1 MNIEAL
7 LLFIPACMALNMVL
21 GPNNVLSMSIGAQH
35 GLKAAAW
42 AYLGRLIA
50 FSLLIG
56 LCALGLGSLLAA

>member
-35 GLKAAAW
+35 GLKAAA
-42 AYLGRLIA
+42 
-50 FSLLIG
+50 
-56 LCALGLGSLLAA
+56 